1 MTVVLQRNSDVS
13 SFKRPCRLIYRHM
26 CNQAHHL
33 SFKEEEEEE
42 EEEFLQLKLLTR
54 RSRQTPLEP
63 HRVQSR
69 ITDLSYTAGGG
80 GGG

>member
-42 EEEFLQLKLLTR
+42 EEEEDEFLQLKLLTR
-54 RSRQTPLEP
+54 RSR
-63 HRVQSR
+63 H
-69 ITDLSYTAGGG
+69 
-80 GGG
+80 